1 MTTPRRSARRLVRR
15 WWPVVLAVPLGAAAG
30 AGYAV
35 VAHPSYAANAYVLVV
50 AQNPGEAALATNF
63 AQAYGRLAGQPQVLA
78 VAADET
84 GHTRSQLETLVHG
97 TTSPDAPMIEITGT
111 GPRPQDAAGTAD
123 AVARSLVAFANTSSK
138 DTNVRLVTLAPAA
151 APDKPTTP
159 SGKLDVAV
167 GGSAGLL
174 LGALVMMT
182 RRRGGAGTP
191 EAEGS
196 REAPRVPWAARAA
209 RAVRAGQAPEAPA
222 AAAPVAVPA
231 PPRPR
236 REEPAGTGPEA
247 VAGSGA
253 EGARTESAET
263 ETETETESARADG
276 AEAEGARTENADVNA
291 NAERTKAEDVKAVT
305 AKKEGAKATRAK
317 KESPKAEKK
326 ADGRTDG
333 KADKQTGTEPAAAEQ
348 PPAEEQALATG
359 EGPGAPEQRTP
370 AIARQA
376 TARKKAPAGSDR

>member
-35 VAHPSYAANAYVLVV
+35 VAHPSYSANAYVLVV
-50 AQNPGEAALATNF
+50 AQNPGEAAIATNF

-84 GHTRSQLETLVHG
+84 GHTRTELETLVHG

-111 GPRPQDAAGTAD
+111 GRRPQDAAGTAD

-151 APDKPTTP
+151 APDRPTTP

-191 EAEGS
+191 EADAS
-196 REAPRVPWAARAA
+196 PEAPRAE
-209 RAVRAGQAPEAPA
+209 QAPEVPAATAVPA
-222 AAAPVAVPA
+222 AAVSVAVPTQ
-231 PPRPR
+231 PRPR
-236 REEPAGTGPEA
+236 REEPVAAGPEA
-247 VAGSGA
+247 VAA
-253 EGARTESAET
+253 PE
-263 ETETETESARADG
+263 
-276 AEAEGARTENADVNA
+276 V
-291 NAERTKAEDVKAVT
+291 
-305 AKKEGAKATRAK
+305 EGAKAASPKKESARTTRVK

-326 ADGRTDG
+326 TDARTGD
-333 KADKQTGTEPAAAEQ
+333 KADKQTGTESAAAEPAAAEQPTAEQPATEQPLAEEQ
-348 PPAEEQALATG
+348 PPAEEQAPAAG
-359 EGPGAPEQRTP
+359 GQAPAAGGQAPAAGGQAPAPGNQTP
-370 AIARQA
+370 
-376 TARKKAPAGSDR
+376 ARKKAPAGSGR